1 MRFTAVICSLG
12 FLFAAVGCEPIAD
25 ESGTD
30 TVGTPDAAVVPSTP
44 IPGASDSDA
53 VMPTDT
59 TGDATNDATNDA
71 ANPGSGAA
79 LDTNDPDTSD
89 SAATAASADSD
100 APAPD
105 NTAKNERD
113 ADGDTK
119 TPLDQGSSEKDT
131 EITQQI
137 RQEVLEINNASVNA
151 RNVKIVT
158 VDGKVT
164 LRGPVETEVERD
176 AIESIAVKAA
186 GEGNVVNEIEVK
198 AN

>member
-1 MRFTAVICSLG
+1 MRFTALLACLG

-25 ESGTD
+25 QSGSD
-30 TVGTPDAAVVPSTP
+30 TVGTPDTTVAPSTP
-44 IPGASDSDA
+44 TPGASDSDA
-53 VMPTDT
+53 ITP
-59 TGDATNDATNDA
+59 GPANDL
-71 ANPGSGAA
+71 ANPDTGPATGSGT
-79 LDTNDPDTSD
+79 DG
-89 SAATAASADSD
+89 D

-113 ADGDTK
+113 ADGDTT
-119 TPLDQGSSEKDT
+119 TPLDQGTSEKDT
-131 EITQQI
+131 EITQKI

>member
-1 MRFTAVICSLG
+1 MRFTALACSLG
-12 FLFAAVGCEPIAD
+12 FLLAAVGCEPIAD
-25 ESGTD
+25 RSGTD
-30 TVGTPDAAVVPSTP
+30 TVGTPDTTVSPSTP
-44 IPGASDSDA
+44 VPGASDSDA
-53 VMPTDT
+53 VTPGPAITPEYST
-59 TGDATNDATNDA
+59 PDATNDA

-79 LDTNDPDTSD
+79 LDRNDADTSD
-89 SAATAASADSD
+89 SAATTDSD
-100 APAPD
+100 TTAPD
-105 NTAKNERD
+105 NTAKNKRD

-119 TPLDQGSSEKDT
+119 TPFDQGSSEKDT
-131 EITQQI
+131 EITRQI

-158 VDGKVT
+158 EDGKVT